1 MVMGGNMKKSIIIV
15 DDHDIVRKGIVSLI
29 KSDQKYNVFE
39 AATLSELEYIL
50 SKHEIDL
57 ILLDYRLKDIS
68 GADICRRIKKNNPDL
83 KVIIFTAFSEKEVFN
98 DCITSGVNGIILKS
112 TESSIIFEAIASVLN
127 NQTYYDQQ
135 LMQYLIT
142 RLTSNQNILTSIEE
156 NIMNYVCEGLRNQE
170 IASEM
175 FMSEK
180 TIRNYLTKIFIKL
193 EVSNRTEAAMKWK
206 SMSK

>member
-1 MVMGGNMKKSIIIV
+1 MGERMKKNIIIV
-15 DDHDIVRKGIVSLI
+15 DDHDIVRKGIVALI
-29 KSDQKYNVFE
+29 EYDGKYNVFE
-39 AATLSELEYIL
+39 AATLNELENVL
-50 SKHEIDL
+50 HKQTIDL

-68 GADICRRIKKNNPDL
+68 GADICRRIKKNHPDL

-112 TESSIIFEAIASVLN
+112 TDSETIFEAIYNVLQG
-127 NQTYYDQQ
+127 QTYYDQQ

-142 RLTSNQNILTSIEE
+142 HLTSNQNILTPIEE
-156 NIMNYVCEGLRNQE
+156 TIMNYVCEGLRNKE
-170 IASEM
+170 ISSEM

-180 TIRNYLTKIFIKL
+180 TIRNYLTRIFIKL

-206 SMSK
+206 SINN

>member
-1 MVMGGNMKKSIIIV
+1 MKKSIIIV
-15 DDHDIVRKGIVSLI
+15 DDHDIVRKGIVALI
-29 KSDQKYNVFE
+29 QSDLKYNVYE
-39 AATLSELEYIL
+39 ASTLNELEHNL
-50 SKHEIDL
+50 SKHDIDL
-57 ILLDYRLKDIS
+57 VLLDYRLKDIS

>member
-1 MVMGGNMKKSIIIV
+1 MGGNMKKSIVIV
-15 DDHDIVRKGIVSLI
+15 DDHDIVRKGIVALI
-29 KSDQKYNVFE
+29 QSDQKYNVYE
-39 AATLSELEYIL
+39 ASTLNEIELIL
-50 SKHEIDL
+50 NRQDINL

-68 GADICRRIKKNNPDL
+68 GADICRRVKKNYPKI
-83 KVIIFTAFSEKEVFN
+83 KVVIFTAFSEKEVFN
-98 DCITSGVNGIILKS
+98 DCITSGVDGIILKS
-112 TESSIIFEAIASVLN
+112 TESNIIFEAIYSVLN
-127 NQTYYDQQ
+127 GQTYYDQQ

-142 RLTSNQNILTSIEE
+142 HLNSNQNILTSIEE

>member
-15 DDHDIVRKGIVSLI
+15 DDHDIVRKGIVALI
-29 KSDQKYNVFE
+29 QSDLKYNVYE
-39 AATLSELEYIL
+39 ASTLNELEHNL
-50 SKHEIDL
+50 SKHDIDL
-57 ILLDYRLKDIS
+57 VLLDYRLKDIS